1 MNLSVISKS
10 VSSVAVVAI
19 SNFFAANAFAQS
31 SVSGTQ
37 QFTSIAMMVGL
48 FVVFYFLLIRPE
60 QKRRKEHQNMVVGLA
75 KGDEIV
81 TMGGMLGKI
90 TAVGDNFLTVQIAK
104 DIEIKVQKMS
114 VQAMM
119 PKGTFK

>member
-1 MNLSVISKS
+1 MDLSAKISILLGS
-10 VSSVAVVAI
+10 FFVSD
-19 SNFFAANAFAQS
+19 AFAQAGGAS
-31 SVSGTQ
+31 SGQ
-37 QFTSIAMMVGL
+37 QYTSIAMMIGL
-48 FVVFYFLLIRPE
+48 FVIFYLLLIRPE
-60 QKRRKEHQNMVVGLA
+60 QKRRKEHQNMVTGLA

-104 DIEIKVQKMS
+104 DIEIKIQKMS

-119 PKGTFK
+119 PKGTYK

>member
-1 MNLSVISKS
+1 MDFSPLVSFFISD
-10 VSSVAVVAI
+10 AM
-19 SNFFAANAFAQS
+19 AQAGGP
-31 SVSGTQ
+31 SGTQ

-48 FVVFYFLLIRPE
+48 FVVFYLLLIRPE
-60 QKRRKEHQNMVVGLA
+60 QKRRKEHQNMVAGLA

-81 TMGGMLGKI
+81 TMGGLLGKI

-104 DIEIKVQKMS
+104 DMEIKLQKNS

-119 PKGTFK
+119 PKGTYKQG

>member
-1 MNLSVISKS
+1 MDLSPVFSFFISD
-10 VSSVAVVAI
+10 AI
-19 SNFFAANAFAQS
+19 AQTGS
-31 SVSGTQ
+31 GSGTQ

-48 FVVFYFLLIRPE
+48 FVIFYLLLIRPE
-60 QKRRKEHQNMVVGLA
+60 QKRRKEHQSMVAGLA

-90 TAVGDNFLTVQIAK
+90 TAVGDNFLTVQVANE
-104 DIEIKVQKMS
+104 IEIKIQKVS